1 MSLSLIRPTVPT
13 IGRVGSSEDV
23 LEPRPRMTLR
33 REIMAVVVP
42 AWAEPGR
49 DMTAYAR
56 APRDVVGETAEELTK
71 HLKGDEVV
79 TATDDGRLVFRLRH
93 EDRAARPVRL
103 QEMAYHVVEA
113 FDRLGFH
120 AGVLDLGVGWAP
132 ITRKHEPE
140 VALEYADAAARESV
154 RQRDLQPL
162 ELGERK
168 KKRSPRIGLWSFS
181 HQVLLAT
188 VGSVVLPFLGLLAA
202 YLLGTDLSDAL
213 YWGLVGTLSI
223 TALMIWSECFRA
235 LEPPVLPDEPAEPAP
250 RATAVIAAY
259 LPNEADTIV
268 ETLEVFLSQE
278 YAGGLQVVLAYNTP
292 GPMAVEPRLQLMAQ
306 NNLNLDVIRVEDSTS
321 KAQNVNAALRVA
333 EGEFVGIFDADHH
346 PMDGAFERAW
356 RWLANDADVVQG
368 HCVIRNGSDSWL
380 TKLVAVEFEQIYA
393 VAHPGRAGLHDFGI
407 FGGSNG
413 YWRRSALERVRLRG
427 SFLTE
432 DIEASMRVLQA
443 GGRIVNDPGLVSH
456 ELAPDTLKTLW
467 RQRMRWAQGWF
478 QVSCRHLGATLRSP
492 YLSLRQ
498 KLGATY
504 LLGFREVY
512 AWISMLTWPLLGFL
526 AYRDGGIDFTSP
538 IFMLLTLFISVSGPV
553 QTLAA
558 WRLAAPE
565 LRKHPGWFW
574 FAAVANLFFYTEFKN
589 LIARV
594 AHLKQLRGEHQW
606 VVTPRTASSMTT
618 SASDLSETV
627 PEDPPVEGP
636 ADGTPDG
643 TIGSKPEVA
652 A

>member
-1 MSLSLIRPTVPT
+1 MSLSLIRPAVPR
-13 IGRVGSSEDV
+13 IGRVGSSDDV
-23 LEPRPRMTLR
+23 LEPRSRLSLR
-33 REIMAVVVP
+33 RQIMAVIVP
-42 AWAEPGR
+42 AWAEPGA

-56 APRDVVGETAEELTK
+56 APRDVVGEAAEELTK
-71 HLKGDEVV
+71 HLNGDEVV
-79 TATDDGRLVFRLRH
+79 TATEDGRLVLRLRH
-93 EDRAARPVRL
+93 EDRGARPVRL
-103 QEMAYHVVEA
+103 QEMAYHAVEV

-132 ITRKHEPE
+132 ITRKHSPDIA
-140 VALEYADAAARESV
+140 VEYADAAARESV
-154 RQRDLQPL
+154 RQRDIQPL
-162 ELGERK
+162 ELGGRQK
-168 KKRSPRIGLWSFS
+168 SRSPRIGLWSFS

-188 VGSVVLPFLGLLAA
+188 VGSVVLPFLALVTS
-202 YLLGTDLSDAL
+202 YLLGVDLSGAL
-213 YWGLVGTLSI
+213 YWALVATLSV
-223 TALMIWSECFRA
+223 TALMIWAECFRA
-235 LEPPVLPDEPAEPAP
+235 LEPPVLPDEPTEPAP

-268 ETLEVFLSQE
+268 ETLEVFLRQE
-278 YAGGLQVVLAYNTP
+278 YSGGLQVVLAYNTP
-292 GPMAVEPRLQLMAQ
+292 GPMAVEPRLELMAQ
-306 NNLNLDVIRVEDSTS
+306 NHPNLDVVKVEDSTS

-356 RWLANDADVVQG
+356 RWLDSDADVVQG
-368 HCVIRNGSDSWL
+368 HCVIRNGGDSWL
-380 TKLVAVEFEQIYA
+380 TRLVAVEFEQIYA

-413 YWRRSALERVRLRG
+413 YWRASALERVRLRG

-456 ELAPDTLKTLW
+456 ELAPDTWTSLW

-478 QVSCRHLGATLRSP
+478 QVSCRHLGPTLRSP

-512 AWISMLTWPLLGFL
+512 AWIAMLAWPLLGFL
-526 AYRDGGIDFTSP
+526 AWRDGGIDFTSP
-538 IFMLLTLFISVSGPV
+538 IFMLATLFISVSGPV

-558 WRLAAPE
+558 WRLATPE
-565 LRKHPGWFW
+565 LRRHPRWFVG
-574 FAAVANLFFYTEFKN
+574 AAVANLLFYTELKN
-589 LIARV
+589 LIARI

-606 VVTPRTASSMTT
+606 VVTPRTTSSTT
-618 SASDLSETV
+618 TAREA
-627 PEDPPVEGP
+627 
-636 ADGTPDG
+636 ADDEAAGTG
-643 TIGSKPEVA
+643 QEVA

>member
-1 MSLSLIRPTVPT
+1 MSLSLVRPTSSRT
-13 IGRVGSSEDV
+13 GRVGSADDV
-23 LEPRPRMTLR
+23 LVPRPRLSLR
-33 REIMAVVVP
+33 RAIMAVIVP
-42 AWAEPGR
+42 AFAEPGA

-56 APRDVVGETAEELTK
+56 APRDVAAEAAESLTRYL
-71 HLKGDEVV
+71 HGDEVV
-79 TATDDGRLVFRLRH
+79 TATDDGLLILRLRH
-93 EDRAARPVRL
+93 EDRGARPIRL
-103 QEMAYHVVEA
+103 QEMAYHAIEA

-120 AGVLDLGVGWAP
+120 TGVLDLGVGWAP
-132 ITRKHEPE
+132 ITRKRDPE
-140 VALEYADAAARESV
+140 AALEYADAAARESV

-162 ELGERK
+162 GHDGSET
-168 KKRSPRIGLWSFS
+168 RSPSIGLWSFS

-188 VGSVVLPFLGLLAA
+188 VGSVLLPFLFLVGA
-202 YLLGTDLSDAL
+202 YALGVDLSSPL
-213 YWGLVGTLSI
+213 YWGLVGALGVTATL
-223 TALMIWSECFRA
+223 IWSECFRA
-235 LEPPVLPDEPAEPAP
+235 LEPPRLPDEPAEPAP

-268 ETLEVFLSQE
+268 ETLEAFLRQE
-278 YAGGLQVVLAYNTP
+278 YSGGLQVVLAYNTP
-292 GPMAVEPRLQLMAQ
+292 GPMAIEPRLQLMAQ
-306 NNLNLDVIRVEDSTS
+306 NHPDLDVIRVEDSTS

-346 PMDGAFERAW
+346 PMDGAFDRAW
-356 RWLANDADVVQG
+356 RWLADGADVVQG
-368 HCVIRNGSDSWL
+368 HCVIRNGSENWL
-380 TKLVAVEFEQIYA
+380 TRLVAVEFEQIYA

-413 YWRRSALERVRLRG
+413 YWRAAALERVRLRG

-443 GGRIVNDPGLVSH
+443 GGRIVNDPGLVSR
-456 ELAPDTLKTLW
+456 ELAPDSLKALW

-478 QVSCRHLGATLRSP
+478 QVSCRHLGPTLTSP

-498 KLGATY
+498 KLGVTY

-512 AWISMLTWPLLGFL
+512 AWIAMLAWPLIGFL
-526 AYRDGGIDFTSP
+526 AWRDGGIDFTSP
-538 IFMLLTLFISVSGPV
+538 IFTLATLFVTVSGPV

-558 WRLAAPE
+558 WRLATPE
-565 LRKHPGWFW
+565 LRQHPRWFVY
-574 FAAVANLFFYTEFKN
+574 AAVANLFFYTEFKN

-606 VVTPRTASSMTT
+606 VVTPRTAPSTSSTKSTAT
-618 SASDLSETV
+618 STD
-627 PEDPPVEGP
+627 
-636 ADGTPDG
+636 
-643 TIGSKPEVA
+643 PEVA